1 LLNNPEITTLIRDIE
16 PHERALFTLDP
27 DAASSTRKQYA
38 ASQNGPT
45 EGPSSRKSLAHP
57 LKESA
62 VSRVLGTDMLREIR
76 QSSSGHHTGG
86 VNAEVLLLGAQKLCE
101 VYSVAGAQDKIRAL
115 HNRHKEIASS
125 VAVLEDKVAHQQS
138 LVERKAST
146 AGIDNEEIME
156 DTRPQDNELL
166 FTEADL
172 LAAEDEIRELEAKK
186 QALEDR
192 VSGIERDLGGLL
204 K

>member
-1 LLNNPEITTLIRDIE
+1 M
-16 PHERALFTLDP
+16 A
-27 DAASSTRKQYA
+27 Y
-38 ASQNGPT
+38 
-45 EGPSSRKSLAHP
+45 P

-62 VSRVLGTDMLREIR
+62 VSRVLGTDMLQEIR
-76 QSSSGHHTGG
+76 QSSSGRHTGG
-86 VNAEVLLLGAQKLCE
+86 VNVEVLLLSAQKLCE
-101 VYSVAGAQDKIRAL
+101 VYSVAGAKDKIKAL

-125 VAVLEDKVAHQQS
+125 IDVLEDKVARQQS

-146 AGIDNEEIME
+146 AGIDDEEIME
-156 DTRPQDNELL
+156 DTRPQDTEPL

-192 VSGIERDLGGLL
+192 VSGIDRDLGGLL